1 MNNAH
6 ENAAHII
13 GTELVDYDDR
23 ESLQCWDVSPELV
36 YSFVGMHHVSD
47 DAAKVDAMNWAIKN
61 LFSHAGGFRLAT
73 FGSNAGAVHLAYS
86 GVVQSIRWI
95 LRTGSRETVCDVIDC
110 FARSKKFI
118 AALTSLGFQFH
129 PKISNMLTRGPHREL
144 HRGLRKTI
152 ISILYHV
159 DRGTLYQDLPD
170 VYASLPAAP
179 HGANPALR
187 EDNLGNV
194 HSQAWQKAAF
204 QHLVMMASS
213 ADNLDDSTIECM
225 RIACNH
231 PPRVSFAMQHC
242 PPFPTRSLGPLR

>member
-1 MNNAH
+1 MIAQRW
-6 ENAAHII
+6 
-13 GTELVDYDDR
+13 V
-23 ESLQCWDVSPELV
+23 ESL
-36 YSFVGMHHVSD
+36 H
-47 DAAKVDAMNWAIKN
+47 AISQKA
-61 LFSHAGGFRLAT
+61 LCGAP
-73 FGSNAGAVHLAYS
+73 NAGAVHLAYS
-86 GVVQSIRWI
+86 GVIQSIRWI
-95 LRTGSRETVCDVIDC
+95 LKTGSRKTVCDFIDC
-110 FARSKKFI
+110 FARSKNFI

-231 PPRVSFAMQHC
+231 PPSQMVVGHRA
-242 PPFPTRSLGPLR
+242 